1 MIPKIISAFLSFM
14 MLGIS
19 LTIAQSN
26 KEEKKNNN
34 DSIRSLPQKDFV
46 YYTCSMHPEI
56 HSDIV
61 GTCPK
66 CGMNLIKTSSAE
78 SKSKSMHMQKMNCGM
93 MHNMNEMKTESGTQ
107 TDSSSGKNVISEGKS
122 FLYTCSMH
130 PDVQSKIEGYCPKCG
145 MKLIETK

>member
-1 MIPKIISAFLSFM
+1 MINKIISAFLSLM
-14 MLGIS
+14 TICIS
-19 LTIAQSN
+19 LTFAQSN
-26 KEEKKNNN
+26 SNDKKNSN
-34 DSIRSLPQKDFV
+34 DSIRSLLQKDSV

-56 HSDIV
+56 HSATP

-93 MHNMNEMKTESGTQ
+93 MHNMNGMKTESGTQ
-107 TDSSSGKNVISEGKS
+107 IDSSSGKNVPSEGKPI
-122 FLYTCSMH
+122 LYTCSMH

>member
-1 MIPKIISAFLSFM
+1 MMI
-14 MLGIS
+14 GIS
-19 LTIAQSN
+19 LVFAQSN
-26 KEEKKNNN
+26 TDDKKNNN
-34 DSIRSLPQKDFV
+34 DSIRSLPQKDSV

-56 HSDIV
+56 QSATP

-93 MHNMNEMKTESGTQ
+93 MHNMNEKKTESGTQ
-107 TDSSSGKNVISEGKS
+107 TDPSTGKNVPSEEKP

-130 PDVQSKIEGYCPKCG
+130 PDVQSKVDGYCPKCG
-145 MKLIETK
+145 MKLTEKK